1 MANFTTHIAVGTVVA
16 GGLATLTLAADV
28 IAPEN
33 LIPVTLAG
41 VVGSVLPDID
51 LRVSR
56 PSRALFAGFAIFFSF
71 AVLFAAADH
80 FSVAEL
86 WLLWLGTLLFVR
98 YGLYSIFHAAAIHR
112 GTWHSLLAALFAAA
126 ATAVVFGHGLHR
138 HAGVAWLAGG
148 FMLIGYLVHLTLD
161 EISSVDM
168 IDRRVKASFG
178 TALKLWDRRYPWGTA
193 GMTAALLLAVWM
205 APSPNTFLSGISS
218 RDMWAGL
225 NDRLLP
231 KESWF
236 GIVEVPHRFADTPN
250 GITTGTIPDTPASKE
265 KDAPKPRPAFEAKGA
280 STSSVGKEPQSGQ
293 STR

>member
-1 MANFTTHIAVGTVVA
+1 MANFTTHIAVGTLVA

-41 VVGSVLPDID
+41 VLGSVLPDID

-56 PSRALFAGFAIFFSF
+56 PSRTLFSGFAIFFSF

-80 FSVAEL
+80 FSIAEL
-86 WLLWLGTLLFVR
+86 WLLWLGTLIFVR
-98 YGLYSIFHAAAIHR
+98 YGLYTIFHNATIHR

-126 ATAVVFGHGLHR
+126 ATAVVFSHGLHR

-148 FMLIGYLVHLTLD
+148 FMLVGYLVHLTLD

-178 TALKLWDRRYPWGTA
+178 TALKLWDRRYPMGTA
-193 GMTAALLLAVWM
+193 GMAAALVLAVWM
-205 APSPNTFLSGISS
+205 APSPTTFVSGLSS

-236 GIVEVPHRFADTPN
+236 GVIGVPNRLAKTPTPN
-250 GITTGTIPDTPASKE
+250 HGITTGAIPDQAPAPAE
-265 KDAPKPRPAFEAKGA
+265 PAHAPAP
-280 STSSVGKEPQSGQ
+280 
-293 STR
+293 

>member
-1 MANFTTHIAVGTVVA
+1 MANFTTHVVTGTVVA
-16 GGLATLTLAADV
+16 GALATLTLAADV

-41 VVGSVLPDID
+41 VVGSILPDID

-56 PSRALFAGFAIFFSF
+56 PSRALFSGFAIFFSF

-80 FSVAEL
+80 FSIAEL

-98 YGLYSIFHAAAIHR
+98 YGLHTIFHNSTIHR
-112 GTWHSLLAALFAAA
+112 GTWHSLLAALFSAA
-126 ATAVVFGHGLHR
+126 ATAVIFGNLLDR

-148 FMLIGYLVHLTLD
+148 FMLVGYLVHLTLD

-178 TALKLWDRRYPWGTA
+178 TALKFYDRRYPLGTA
-193 GMTAALLLAVWM
+193 GMAAALAFAVWL
-205 APSPNTFLSGISS
+205 APSPQTFLSGISS

-225 NDRLLP
+225 NERLLP
-231 KESWF
+231 KQSWF
-236 GIVEVPHRFADTPN
+236 GIMDVPSRFADTPPPQN
-250 GITTGTIPDTPASKE
+250 GITTGTLPETKPT
-265 KDAPKPRPAFEAKGA
+265 APETAPNP
-280 STSSVGKEPQSGQ
+280 
-293 STR
+293 

>member
-1 MANFTTHIAVGTVVA
+1 MANFTTHIATGTVVA
-16 GGLATLTLAADV
+16 GALATLTLAADV

-41 VVGSVLPDID
+41 VVGSILPDID

-56 PSRALFAGFAIFFSF
+56 PSRALFSGFAIFFSF
-71 AVLFAAADH
+71 AVLFSAANH
-80 FSVAEL
+80 FSIAEL

-98 YGLYSIFHAAAIHR
+98 YGLHTIFHNSTIHR
-112 GTWHSLLAALFAAA
+112 GTWHSLLAAFFAAA
-126 ATAVVFGHGLHR
+126 ATAVIFGHMLDR

-148 FMLIGYLVHLTLD
+148 FMLVGYLVHLTLD

-178 TALKLWDRRYPWGTA
+178 TALKVYDRRYPLGTA
-193 GMTAALLLAVWM
+193 GMAAALVLAVWL
-205 APSPNTFLSGISS
+205 APSPHTFWSGISS
-218 RDMWAGL
+218 RDMWADL

-236 GIVEVPHRFADTPN
+236 GIVDVPSRFADRPPAQN
-250 GITTGTIPDTPASKE
+250 DITTGALPEAQPAPDAEPSPA
-265 KDAPKPRPAFEAKGA
+265 P
-280 STSSVGKEPQSGQ
+280 
-293 STR
+293 

>member
-1 MANFTTHIAVGTVVA
+1 MANFTTHIAAGTVVA

-41 VVGSVLPDID
+41 VLGSVLPDID

-56 PSRALFAGFAIFFSF
+56 PSRAFFSGLAVFFSF

-80 FSVAEL
+80 FSIAEL
-86 WLLWLGTLLFVR
+86 WLLWLGTLVFVR
-98 YGLYSIFHAAAIHR
+98 YGLYNVFHNAAIHR

-126 ATAVVFGHGLHR
+126 ATAVVFEHFLQR

-148 FMLIGYLVHLTLD
+148 FMLVGYLVHLALD

-178 TALKLWDRRYPWGTA
+178 TALKLWDRRYPVGTA
-193 GMTAALLLAVWM
+193 GMAAALLVAVFL
-205 APSPNTFLSGISS
+205 APSPQSFLEGVSS
-218 RDMWAGL
+218 RPLWTAL
-225 NDRLLP
+225 NEKLLP

-236 GIVEVPHRFADTPN
+236 GIVKVPSRIAETPAGEN
-250 GITTGTIPDTPASKE
+250 AITTGTIPAREPAPETPSI
-265 KDAPKPRPAFEAKGA
+265 PPSP
-280 STSSVGKEPQSGQ
+280 
-293 STR
+293 

>member
-1 MANFTTHIAVGTVVA
+1 MANFTTHIATGTVVA
-16 GGLATLTLAADV
+16 GALATLTLAADV

-41 VVGSVLPDID
+41 VVGSILPDID

-56 PSRALFAGFAIFFSF
+56 PSRALFSGFAIFFSF

-80 FSVAEL
+80 FSIAEL
-86 WLLWLGTLLFVR
+86 WLLWLGTLVFVR
-98 YGLYSIFHAAAIHR
+98 YGLHTVFHNSTIHR

-126 ATAVVFGHGLHR
+126 ATAVVFGNLLDR

-148 FMLIGYLVHLTLD
+148 FMLVGYLVHLTLD

-178 TALKLWDRRYPWGTA
+178 TALKVYDRRYPLGTA
-193 GMTAALLLAVWM
+193 GMAAALALAVWL
-205 APSPNTFLSGISS
+205 APSPHTFWNGISS

-236 GIVEVPHRFADTPN
+236 GIVGVPSRFADRPPAQS
-250 GITTGTIPDTPASKE
+250 GITTGALPETPSAA
-265 KDAPKPRPAFEAKGA
+265 DAEPPKTP
-280 STSSVGKEPQSGQ
+280 
-293 STR
+293 

>member
-1 MANFTTHIAVGTVVA
+1 MANFTTHIATGTVVA

-33 LIPVTLAG
+33 LIPVTMAG
-41 VVGSVLPDID
+41 VLGSILPDID

-56 PSRALFAGFAIFFSF
+56 PSRALFSGFAIFFSF

-86 WLLWLGTLLFVR
+86 WLLWLGTLIFVR
-98 YGLYSIFHAAAIHR
+98 YGLYTVFHNATIHR

-126 ATAVVFGHGLHR
+126 ATAVVFGHGLDR
-138 HAGVAWLAGG
+138 HAGVAWLAAG

-178 TALKLWDRRYPWGTA
+178 TALKLFDRRYPVATA
-193 GMTAALLLAVWM
+193 GMAAALALAVWI
-205 APSPNTFLSGISS
+205 APSPQAFVSGISS

-225 NDRLLP
+225 NDKLLP
-231 KESWF
+231 KETWF
-236 GIVEVPHRFADTPN
+236 GIVKVPTLIADTPDTG
-250 GITTGTIPDTPASKE
+250 GITTGALPETAPAAEPETSP
-265 KDAPKPRPAFEAKGA
+265 AP
-280 STSSVGKEPQSGQ
+280 
-293 STR
+293 